1 MKDKNKP
8 PKFVPTK
15 DDAIQMELMYQN
27 FMRIAKEHGI
37 TEQTMDNII
46 VGLVR
51 KVFRERQAKN
61 WYKTRLNEVNNG
73 KD

>member
-1 MKDKNKP
+1 MKNMKEKP

-15 DDAIQMELMYQN
+15 DDMIQMELMYQN
-27 FMRIAKEHGI
+27 FMNIAKENGI
-37 TEQTMDNII
+37 TEMTMDNII

-61 WYKTRLNEVNNG
+61 WYKVKLSELNR

>member
-1 MKDKNKP
+1 MKNKNKP

-15 DDAIQMELMYQN
+15 DDMTQMELMYRN
-27 FMRIAKEHGI
+27 FMQIARGNGI
-37 TEQTMDNII
+37 TEQTMENIV

-51 KVFRERQAKN
+51 KVFRERHAKN
-61 WYKTRLNEVNNG
+61 WYKTKFNELNG